1 MQVSMSLTT
10 RTLLTT
16 AASLVI
22 FVAGTAAIVYS
33 TAREE
38 ALARNDVHLSDVA
51 TALARAEV
59 GVVLPRALTMDGE
72 SFQERIESEKPLPGI
87 FRGPHHRQPVVKPNP
102 GNPPRQRRT
111 QIPAGEKVLIRLL
124 DKQGQA
130 VRTRLEEPLPA
141 GLATGVVAGEAY
153 RIYTIFLPTGRYT
166 SVAEPI
172 AIREIAAKEA
182 ALTAVLPLLVLLP
195 MLIGVIGFV
204 LWTSLRP
211 LKRAAD
217 EVAAREADDL
227 TPLTIDGAPAE
238 IMPFVESVNG
248 LLAKVDAA
256 RLREIR
262 FTADAAHELRS
273 PLTSMTIE
281 VDHLAKLPLNSETQ
295 TIVSNLRSGL
305 RRSVHQLSQLLLF
318 ARAQAGEKKETEQR
332 DSEPW
337 FVSELT
343 TEIIEPLIPLMEEKA
358 IDFSVEGL
366 ENEKEPVKAV
376 AKSFIHAIL
385 RNLLEN
391 ALRYT
396 PAHGSVALCVQR
408 DAELLRLIVTD
419 TGPGIPPAEREKVF
433 DPFYR
438 ITGTKVTGT
447 GLGLSIVKTY
457 ADKVGAIV
465 KLEDASEREPHG
477 LKATVEIPLQK

>member
-153 RIYTIFLPTGRYT
+153 RIYTIFLPRGRYT

-182 ALTAVLPLLVLLP
+182 ALTAVLPLMVLLP

-457 ADKVGAIV
+457 ADKVGASV

>member
-172 AIREIAAKEA
+172 AIRAIAAKEA

-419 TGPGIPPAEREKVF
+419 TGPGIPPAERGKVF

-465 KLEDASEREPHG
+465 KLEDVSEREPHG

>member
-318 ARAQAGEKKETEQR
+318 ARAQAGERKETEQR

-419 TGPGIPPAEREKVF
+419 TGPGIPPAERGKVF

-465 KLEDASEREPHG
+465 KLEDVSEREPHG

>member
-343 TEIIEPLIPLMEEKA
+343 SEIIEPLIPLMEEKA

-419 TGPGIPPAEREKVF
+419 TGPGIPPAERGKVF

-465 KLEDASEREPHG
+465 KLEDVSEREPHG

>member
-182 ALTAVLPLLVLLP
+182 ALTAVLPLMVLLP

-457 ADKVGAIV
+457 ADKVGASV

-477 LKATVEIPLQK
+477 LKAMVEIPLQK

>member
-419 TGPGIPPAEREKVF
+419 TGPGIPPAERGKVF

-465 KLEDASEREPHG
+465 KLEDVSEREPHG

>member
-182 ALTAVLPLLVLLP
+182 ALTAVLPLMVLLP

-457 ADKVGAIV
+457 ADKVGASV

>member
-419 TGPGIPPAEREKVF
+419 TGPGIPPGEREKVF

-457 ADKVGAIV
+457 ADKVGASV

-477 LKATVEIPLQK
+477 LKAMVEIPLQK

>member
-182 ALTAVLPLLVLLP
+182 ALTAVLPLMVLLP

-465 KLEDASEREPHG
+465 KLEDVSEREPHG

>member
-1 MQVSMSLTT
+1 MQVSMSLAT

-457 ADKVGAIV
+457 ADKVGASV

>member
-153 RIYTIFLPTGRYT
+153 RIYTIFLPTGR
-166 SVAEPI
+166 S
-172 AIREIAAKEA
+172 
-182 ALTAVLPLLVLLP
+182 PL
-195 MLIGVIGFV
+195 
-204 LWTSLRP
+204 SLNP
-211 LKRAAD
+211 S
-217 EVAAREADDL
+217 
-227 TPLTIDGAPAE
+227 
-238 IMPFVESVNG
+238 PFV
-248 LLAKVDAA
+248 
-256 RLREIR
+256 RLRR
-262 FTADAAHELRS
+262 RK
-273 PLTSMTIE
+273 PL
-281 VDHLAKLPLNSETQ
+281 
-295 TIVSNLRSGL
+295 
-305 RRSVHQLSQLLLF
+305 
-318 ARAQAGEKKETEQR
+318 
-332 DSEPW
+332 
-337 FVSELT
+337 
-343 TEIIEPLIPLMEEKA
+343 
-358 IDFSVEGL
+358 
-366 ENEKEPVKAV
+366 
-376 AKSFIHAIL
+376 
-385 RNLLEN
+385 
-391 ALRYT
+391 
-396 PAHGSVALCVQR
+396 
-408 DAELLRLIVTD
+408 
-419 TGPGIPPAEREKVF
+419 
-433 DPFYR
+433 
-438 ITGTKVTGT
+438 
-447 GLGLSIVKTY
+447 
-457 ADKVGAIV
+457 
-465 KLEDASEREPHG
+465 
-477 LKATVEIPLQK
+477 